1 MISSNFK
8 KRLNTSIVL
17 FFLIFLILN
26 YQFFL
31 AYTLII
37 IGIYSIIEFANILKR
52 ILKKK
57 FIIVTSNMLFILY
70 IFLICFLFFIFSTFF
85 LTKIFLY
92 SILFSCVASD
102 IGGYIVGKIV
112 KGPKLTKISPNKTR
126 SGAIGSLFFSSI
138 RFSAIIFLFTNNFDY
153 KTIFCGVLI
162 SIACQFG
169 DLIFSFLKRKAKL
182 KDTGNIL
189 PGHGGMLDRV
199 DGYLIGIPIGFL
211 SLVLI
216 L

>member
-52 ILKKK
+52 IFKKK

-126 SGAIGSLFFSSI
+126 SGAIGSLFFSSVT
-138 RFSAIIFLFTNNFDY
+138 FSAIIFLFTNNFNY

-169 DLIFSFLKRKAKL
+169 DLIFSFLKWKAKL

>member
-17 FFLIFLILN
+17 FFLLFLILN

-52 ILKKK
+52 ISKNKS
-57 FIIVTSNMLFILY
+57 IIVTYNMLFILY
-70 IFLICFLFFIFSTFF
+70 IFVICSLFFIFSTFF

-102 IGGYIVGKIV
+102 IGGYIVGKIF
-112 KGPKLTKISPNKTR
+112 KGPKLTKISPKKTR
-126 SGAIGSLFFSSI
+126 SGAIGSLFFSSVT
-138 RFSAIIFLFTNNFDY
+138 FSVIIFLFTNNFDF